1 MDEPEVLTRTSLT
14 AAGASD
20 NDIRHALRAGT
31 LVPLARGVYLRR
43 TEYDALDEA
52 GRHRVH
58 ARHVGSLLEPGEAI
72 SHVSAAVL
80 HRLDIWKVPLTRV
93 HVSRPARHGRI
104 TPHLHAHHTTW
115 GDDDLVDICGVA
127 VTSVAR
133 TVVDLARTLPRDQAV
148 ATGDSALRLHPN
160 TRLQLA
166 PVLAR
171 ARHHTGTTA
180 AASVLD
186 FLDGRSESVGE
197 SLSRIRMRES
207 GLPAPDLQREV
218 VVRDGRRYRLDF
230 FWDGLGIVGEFDGS
244 IKYRDRRDL
253 LAEKRR
259 EDALRDLGLEV
270 VRWNWAELERFEV
283 VAGRF
288 ARAVTRARSRIA
300 AAAR

>member
-1 MDEPEVLTRTSLT
+1 MDEPEALTRKSLT
-14 AAGASD
+14 AAGTSD
-20 NDIRHALRAGT
+20 NDLRNSLRAGT
-31 LVPLARGVYLRR
+31 LVLLARGVYLRR
-43 TEYDALDEA
+43 TDYDALDEA

-58 ARHVGSLLEPGEAI
+58 ARHVGSHLEPGEAI

-80 HRLDIWKVPLTRV
+80 HHLDIWKVPLTRV
-93 HVSRPARHGRI
+93 HVSRPGRSGRV
-104 TPHLHAHHTTW
+104 TPHLHAHRTTW
-115 GDDDLVDICGVA
+115 GDDDLVDIRGVA

-133 TVVDLARTLPRDQAV
+133 TVVDLARTLPRDEAV
-148 ATGDSALRLHPN
+148 AIGDSALRLHPD
-160 TRLQLA
+160 TRPHLA
-166 PVLAR
+166 RVLAR
-171 ARHHTGTTA
+171 ARHRTGTTA
-180 AASVLD
+180 AASILE

-197 SLSRIRMRES
+197 SLSRIRMREA
-207 GLPAPDLQREV
+207 GLPVPDLQREV

-230 FWDGLGIVGEFDGS
+230 FWNGLGIVGEFDGN

-270 VRWNWAELERFEV
+270 VRWNWAELGRFEV

-288 ARAVTRARSRIA
+288 ARAVARARSRNA

>member
-1 MDEPEVLTRTSLT
+1 MNEPEALTRQSLT
-14 AAGASD
+14 ANGASD
-20 NDIRHALRAGT
+20 NDIRNSLRTGAL
-31 LVPLARGVYLRR
+31 VVLARGIYLRR
-43 TEYDALDEA
+43 ADYDALDQA
-52 GRHRVH
+52 GRHRVR
-58 ARHVGSLLEPGEAI
+58 ARFAGSRLGPDEAI

-80 HRLDIWKVPLTRV
+80 HDLDIWKVPLTRV
-93 HVSRPARHGRI
+93 HVSRPRRSGRV
-104 TPHLHAHHTTW
+104 TAHLHAHPTAW
-115 GDDDLVDICGVA
+115 EEGDLVTVRGVA

-148 ATGDSALRLHPN
+148 SIGDSALRLHPN
-160 TRLQLA
+160 AGPQ
-166 PVLAR
+166 LAR
-171 ARHHTGTTA
+171 ALERARHRTGTTA
-180 AASVLD
+180 AAAVLE

-230 FWDGLGIVGEFDGS
+230 FWDGHGIVGEFDGN

-270 VRWNWAELERFEV
+270 VRWKWAELDRFEV

-288 ARAVTRARSRIA
+288 ARAVARARGRNAVS
-300 AAAR
+300 AR